1 VGEHGGGQGRRDRA
15 HGEDVVEV
23 GVGEQDPGH
32 MQVGDG
38 VEDAFGFVTG
48 IDQQR
53 FGIAARVHRP
63 AVGFERADDD
73 PAQHHL
79 RDPVAGGHGEDRPGE
94 DWPGEGWAARRSR
107 SSYTLGSSA
116 STIG

>member
-1 VGEHGGGQGRRDRA
+1 M
-15 HGEDVVEV
+15 

-32 MQVGDG
+32 LQVGDG
-38 VEDAFGFVTG
+38 VEDALGFVTG

-53 FGIAARVHRP
+53 LGVAARVHRP
-63 AVGFERADDD
+63 AVGLERADDD

-79 RDPVAGGHGEDRPGE
+79 RDGIAGGHGEDRPE
-94 DWPGEGWAARRSR
+94 DGWAARRSR
-107 SSYTLGSSA
+107 SSYTLGSAA